1 MYFPL
6 GIQGVSAPKKI
17 LPKVGFHRVIK
28 NLLLSHQKGTFLK
41 MGKQTREV
49 SMMDIAFNNKSIFH
63 FQCVYVVCMCV

>member
-6 GIQGVSAPKKI
+6 GIQEVSVPKTI

-41 MGKQTREV
+41 MGKQSREV
-49 SMMDIAFNNKSIFH
+49 SIMDIAINNKSIFH

>member
-28 NLLLSHQKGTFLK
+28 NLLLSHQKGTFFK
-41 MGKQTREV
+41 MGKKTREV
-49 SMMDIAFNNKSIFH
+49 SIMDIAFNNKSIFH